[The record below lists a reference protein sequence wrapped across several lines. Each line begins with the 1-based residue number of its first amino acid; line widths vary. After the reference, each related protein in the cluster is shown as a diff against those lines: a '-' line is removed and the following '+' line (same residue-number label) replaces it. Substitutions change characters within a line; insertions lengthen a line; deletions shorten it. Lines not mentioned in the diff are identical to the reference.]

1 MQQKSEFESNG
12 SAEDRDHEC
21 KQRSQRRTPHSYPAL
36 LSPLARPGAFETVKL
51 VSTLP
56 CLARRG
62 IVRGSRKLFC
72 SCSHVAKRRASG
84 RTGPFSASLPLPFVN
99 PFASNSL
106 PIPADGIGEGPDDLL
121 SGLFHGAG
129 TPAPYVSFSGPR
141 WSTVGWDRR
150 VTRESTA
157 PCKRH

>member
-1 MQQKSEFESNG
+1 MAVQKIGIMNTN
-12 SAEDRDHEC
+12 R
-21 KQRSQRRTPHSYPAL
+21 KSQRRTSHSYPAL
-36 LSPLARPGAFETVKL
+36 LSPLARPGAFETTKL
-51 VSTLP
+51 VCTLP

-62 IVRGSRKLFC
+62 IVRGSRKLFW

-106 PIPADGIGEGPDDLL
+106 PIATDGTGKGAGDL

-129 TPAPYVSFSGPR
+129 TPVPYVSFSGPR

-150 VTRESTA
+150 VIRDSTA
-157 PCKRH
+157 PCKQRRSQHQT